1 MYKSLKKYPA
11 LIEMVVCF
19 QKVQH
24 CFNINFCRRKC
35 TLIFVNSKRQSVSK
49 MKNLLWILLYTEKDL
64 LKGFTKHVPS

>member
-49 MKNLLWILLYTEKDL
+49 MKNLL
-64 LKGFTKHVPS
+64 